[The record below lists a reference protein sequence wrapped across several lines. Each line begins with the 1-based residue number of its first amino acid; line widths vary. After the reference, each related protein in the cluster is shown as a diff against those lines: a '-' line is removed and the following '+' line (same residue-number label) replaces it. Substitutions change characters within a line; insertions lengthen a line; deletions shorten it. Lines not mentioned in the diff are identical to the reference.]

1 MPANTI
7 NRLTIRG
14 YKSLAEE
21 TSLEL
26 RPLTILAG
34 ANSGG
39 KSSVMQP
46 MLLLKQ
52 TLASP
57 SDPGVLEIAGPNVR
71 FNRYDQ
77 MFFQSSGKG
86 MSAATMK
93 FGFSGSASLSGSEG
107 NLALHYRL
115 KGPSIALEKQEMT
128 VPTRNGKNRI
138 RALRPGKLSVKEVA
152 SLPEP
157 AREMQGYYNQGGE
170 PGAVFV
176 NRLRRGFIDLVL
188 AREAD
193 PIEAFH
199 VLTSVFV
206 QDIRQQLL
214 NLIHVP
220 GLRGN
225 PERAYLLR
233 KAAGPRFDGPFQDYV
248 AGIVAGWAAQGDQ
261 KTRLGESL
269 RQLGLTWKIAT
280 RDLDAT
286 SVEILVGRLRQAKQ
300 GGARDLVNIADVG
313 FGVSQVL
320 PALVAMD
327 VAVPGQI
334 VYLEQ
339 PEIHL
344 HPRAQ
349 RSLAKLL
356 ADAAKRDIRLVVET
370 HSSILIRGIQTLV
383 AKGELDPTVVK
394 LHWFTREDAT
404 GVTRVAS
411 ADVDANGA
419 FGADWPEDFDDT
431 YLQAEQEYLDA
442 VEARNLS

>member
-1 MPANTI
+1 MNTI
-7 NRLTIRG
+7 NRLTIQG
-14 YKSLAEE
+14 YKSLANE

-46 MLLLKQ
+46 LLLLKQ

-77 MFFQSSGKG
+77 MFFQCPGKG
-86 MSAATMK
+86 KSADFIK
-93 FGFSGSASLSGSEG
+93 FGFSTDSTGTGS
-107 NLALHYRL
+107 NVTLHYRL
-115 KGPSIALEKQEMT
+115 NGQNIELERQEMNF
-128 VPTRNGKNRI
+128 PTRSMNDS
-138 RALRPGKLSVKEVA
+138 LRVFRSGKLSENEIE

-157 AREMQGYYNQGGE
+157 VRRMAKDFNQRGE
-170 PGAVFV
+170 RKFVFM
-176 NRLRRGFIDLVL
+176 NRLSRGFYDLVL
-188 AREAD
+188 ADESD
-193 PIEAFH
+193 PSQAFNAMN
-199 VLTSVFV
+199 LQF
-206 QDIRQQLL
+206 DRIIRQQLL

-233 KAAGPRFDGPFQDYV
+233 KTSGPRFDGQFQDYV
-248 AGIVAGWAAQGDQ
+248 AGIVASWGKKDDRT
-261 KTRLGESL
+261 TRLGEAL
-269 RQLGLTWKIAT
+269 KQLGLTWKIETREVDAT
-280 RDLDAT
+280 R
-286 SVEILVGRLRQAKQ
+286 VEILVGRLREPRR
-300 GGARDLVNIADVG
+300 GGAKDFVNIADVG

-320 PALVAMD
+320 PALVALD

-334 VYLEQ
+334 VHLEQ

-349 RSLAKLL
+349 RSLAKIL
-356 ADAAKRDIRLVVET
+356 ADAAKRDARLVIET

-383 AKGELDPTVVK
+383 ARGELDPALVK
-394 LHWFTREDAT
+394 LHWFTRDDMT
-404 GVTRVAS
+404 GITHVDS
-411 ADVDANGA
+411 ADLDENGA
-419 FGADWPEDFDDT
+419 FGMDWPEDFDDT
-431 YLQAEQEYLDA
+431 YIQAEQDYLDA
-442 VEARNLS
+442 VEARAFR

>member
-1 MPANTI
+1 MAVTTI
-7 NRLTIRG
+7 NRLTIQG
-14 YKSLAEE
+14 YKSLANE

-57 SDPGVLEIAGPNVR
+57 SDPGTLEIAGPNVR

-77 MFFQSSGKG
+77 MFSQCPGKG
-86 MSAATMK
+86 KSAINMK
-93 FGFSGSASLSGSEG
+93 FGFSTDSTGAGTSLTI
-107 NLALHYRL
+107 HYHLTGQNIEL
-115 KGPSIALEKQEMT
+115 KKQEINF
-128 VPTRNGKNRI
+128 PTRDLMHPLRVS
-138 RALRPGKLSVKEVA
+138 RPGKLSESEIN
-152 SLPEP
+152 SLPEQ
-157 AREMQGYYNQGGE
+157 ARKLAKAFNQRGDRSF
-170 PGAVFV
+170 VFM
-176 NRLRRGFIDLVL
+176 NRLSRGFLDLVL
-188 AREAD
+188 ADESD
-193 PIEAFH
+193 PTQAFNTMAMQ
-199 VLTSVFV
+199 L
-206 QDIRQQLL
+206 DRGIRQQLL

-233 KAAGPRFDGPFQDYV
+233 KTSGPRFDGQFQDYV
-248 AGIVAGWAAQGDQ
+248 AGIVAGWGKKDER
-261 KTRLGESL
+261 TVRLGDSL
-269 RQLGLTWKIAT
+269 KQLGLTWKIETRDVDAT
-280 RDLDAT
+280 R
-286 SVEILVGRLRQAKQ
+286 VEILVGRLREPRQ
-300 GGARDLVNIADVG
+300 GGAKDLVNIADVG

-320 PALVAMD
+320 PALVALD

-349 RSLAKLL
+349 RNLARIL
-356 ADAAKRDIRLVVET
+356 ADAAKRDARLVVET

-383 AKGELDPTVVK
+383 ATGDLDPALVK
-394 LHWFTREDAT
+394 FHWFTRNDAT
-404 GVTRVAS
+404 GITRVDS
-411 ADVDANGA
+411 TDLDENGA
-419 FGADWPEDFDDT
+419 FDTGWPEDFDDT
-431 YLQAEQEYLDA
+431 YLDSEREYLDA
-442 VEARNLS
+442 VEARHQA